1 MRDIRYGACGSL
13 TDVAMNRMAA
23 QMFDAQGYDF
33 MIWPDQM
40 GMTIPRS
47 IWTPDIAPG
56 SEVFDIDMN
65 FDAWALCADAAA
77 HSERI
82 GLGITV
88 NDAIR
93 RGPANYAQMALTMD
107 HLSEGRYFHGMGAGE
122 IRHFKPYGL
131 ARNKPFTHLEES
143 IKIQKMLME
152 ADGPVTYDGPIW
164 SLDKAVMT
172 AMPYGD
178 KAPPILVAGGG
189 RAMKI
194 AAEYGDGWITMLPA
208 AGDPDHYAAQVRQIK
223 QWAEEAGRDPE
234 ALRFYALIL
243 GLICGSEEET
253 EAVVNH
259 PLLRWDAIALIPDAN
274 VFNGWGI
281 IEHPIRPDYNYSRD
295 IISTDWSRADT
306 LAVID
311 KVPSSVV
318 RKARAC
324 GTPKQVAD
332 QLQPYID
339 AGLNWLNIIN
349 YAAFVGSGNFADSAA
364 SLALVTETVRIL
376 RERNGQP
383 IPEGMAAAV
392 TSGATL

>member
-23 QMFDAQGYDF
+23 QMFESQGYDF

-56 SEVFDIDMN
+56 AEVFDIDLN
-65 FDAWALCADAAA
+65 FDAWTLCADAAG

-82 GLGITV
+82 NLGITV

-107 HLSEGRYFHGMGAGE
+107 HLSQGRYFHGMGAGE

-143 IKIQKMLME
+143 IKIQKMLMD
-152 ADGPVTYDGPIW
+152 ADGPVSYEGPIW

-178 KAPPILVAGGG
+178 KRPPILVAGGG
-189 RAMKI
+189 RAMRI
-194 AAEYGDGWITMLPA
+194 AAEHADGWITMLPV
-208 AGDPDHYAAQVRQIK
+208 AGDPEHYAGQVRQIK
-223 QWAEEAGRDPE
+223 QWVEEAGRDPD
-234 ALRFYALIL
+234 AFRFYALIL
-243 GLICGSEEET
+243 GLICASDDET

-259 PLLRWDAIALIPDAN
+259 PLLRFDAIALVPDAN
-274 VFNGWGI
+274 VFNSWGI

-295 IISTDWSRADT
+295 IISTDWSREDT

-324 GTPKQVAD
+324 GTPTQAAD

-339 AGLNWLNIIN
+339 AGLDWLNIIN
-349 YAAFVGSGNFADSAA
+349 YAAFVGSGNFADSAV
-364 SLALVTETVRIL
+364 SLALVTDTVRLL
-376 RERNGQP
+376 RERNGQL
-383 IPEGMAAAV
+383 IPEGMVAAA
-392 TSGATL
+392 TSGAAL